1 MKPSPEWSQRLLR
14 KGVLVKETYEVFAAW
29 DDNLTESQNLK
40 AMLSGRFST
49 AGWEREVES
58 TLLRRFRHLEFLRPL
73 IALAKSGMS
82 LADWRDC
89 LRLWIGATEQ
99 PFHDFAI
106 AWLFAEHEKG
116 RYQIRTEDV
125 RAFFDKAALTRG
137 PKAKPF
143 SDYAKLRGARDL
155 LRMAAELG
163 MLSGSGPVRTF
174 TSIPMSDDVVMFYA
188 HMIADFEGNSS
199 KMPGS
204 KLWRLAFMAQPDVH
218 LALLRLHQFRRLNY
232 EVAGNIVQVGLP
244 YKSALECAERVA
256 A

>member
-1 MKPSPEWSQRLLR
+1 VKPSPEWSQRLLR
-14 KGVLVKETYEVFAAW
+14 KGALAKEAYEVFAAW
-29 DDNLTESQNLK
+29 DDGLTTGQNLK
-40 AMLSGRFST
+40 AALSGRFAT
-49 AGWEREVES
+49 AGWGREVEA
-58 TLLRRFRHLEFLRPL
+58 TLLRRLRHFDLIRPL

-82 LADWRDC
+82 MADWRDC

-106 AWLFAEHEKG
+106 TWLFVEHEKG
-116 RYQIRTEDV
+116 RYQVRTDDV
-125 RAFFDKAALTRG
+125 RAFFDKVAATRG
-137 PKAKPF
+137 PKAKVF

-155 LRMAAELG
+155 LRMATELG
-163 MLSGSGPVRTF
+163 MLSGSGPVKTF
-174 TSIPMSDDVVMFYA
+174 ASVAMSDDVVMFYA

-232 EVAGNIVQVGLP
+232 QVAGNIVQVGLP
-244 YKSALECAERVA
+244 YKSALECAERVPA
-256 A
+256 

>member
-1 MKPSPEWSQRLLR
+1 MKPSPDWSQRLLR
-14 KGVLVKETYEVFAAW
+14 KGVLVKETYEVFGAW
-29 DDNLTESQNLK
+29 NDNLTESQNLK
-40 AMLSGRFST
+40 ATLSGRFAT
-49 AGWEREVES
+49 AGWGREVES
-58 TLLRRFRHLEFLRPL
+58 TLHRRLRHLDLIRPL

-106 AWLFAEHEKG
+106 TWLFVEHEKG
-116 RYQIRTEDV
+116 RYQIQTEDV
-125 RAFFDKAALTRG
+125 RAFFDKVAATRG

-155 LRMAAELG
+155 LRMATELG
-163 MLSGSGPVRTF
+163 MLSGLGPAKTF
-174 TSIPMSDDVVMFYA
+174 ASIAMSDDVMMFYA

-204 KLWRLAFMAQPDVH
+204 KLWRLAYMAHPDVH

-232 EVAGNIVQVGLP
+232 EIAGNIVQVGLP